1 MGILNITARKLDLKN
16 KQEIVNLPANFSITR
31 KKTIIMITPGSQVGL
46 QTQRML
52 LLINEIIIKEKQ
64 GLPLFKK
71 INGLQ
76 EEKDEFSEIDEIGEN
91 ND

>member
-1 MGILNITARKLDLKN
+1 
-16 KQEIVNLPANFSITR
+16 
-31 KKTIIMITPGSQVGL
+31 MITPGSQVGL

>member
-1 MGILNITARKLDLKN
+1 
-16 KQEIVNLPANFSITR
+16 
-31 KKTIIMITPGSQVGL
+31 MITPGSQVGL

-71 INGLQ
+71 INRLQ